1 MRVPGQAQIPKAL
14 IVRQNEYNIRLPL
27 TTLCIE
33 QRRGNQWQNPS
44 SCQHQP
50 ILSDNRFV
58 KDEALIAHFKRFPNG
73 RTTLKQITR
82 ELGSKG
88 VRREEVERGV
98 ERLTSKGLLIQL
110 RSHTFQLATEAREF
124 SAGTL
129 RMHRDGFGFVILD
142 IKPAGMEGDVFI
154 NQDSAQR
161 AMHGDRVLV
170 RLGRIGPDGRV
181 SGEIDR
187 ILKRANQT
195 MVGEFRITKR
205 GNFVVPYDQ
214 KIRQWIEIP
223 EGMEIPPAHVN
234 PDRVGQREIKV
245 EKLADM
251 NGMMVTVEVLDF
263 PDEDANGIGRV
274 IELVGFEGDFGVDVE
289 IMIRKHHIPHE
300 FPQEVLEEAR
310 SMSREIGP
318 REWEGRT
325 DFRDYDIVT
334 IDGETARDFDDA
346 IWVEKLPNGSYN
358 LQVHIADVSWY
369 IQPGS
374 AIDTEAM
381 LRGTSVYFPDRA
393 VPMLPI
399 ELSTDLCSLR
409 PNEERLVLS
418 ALLQIDRHGLVVSQE
433 FCRGVIRS
441 RERMTY
447 TNVFQ
452 LLEGTPEQ
460 QAEQRTRYAPLI
472 ERFELMKELAL
483 VLKRMRYK
491 RGSIDFDLPEA
502 VIEFDTIGEM
512 VGVSRGPRNI
522 AHRLIEELMLAA
534 NEAVAS
540 HLQAAGI
547 PSLYRIH
554 EQPDP
559 KRVADFEEAAS
570 KFGVSLGLSGPAT
583 KTHRNIQHTRSGQKI
598 RRDVVS
604 HNPMA
609 TVSSKNYQN
618 LVAKIEGKP
627 EERIVSYL
635 MLRSLKQARYSN
647 ENLGHFA
654 LAAPAYTH
662 FTSPIRRYPDLIVHR
677 VLTGTRLEEGYL
689 KQLGEDT
696 SFTERRAAE
705 AERELVEWKKTR
717 FMSDRVGDEFDAMI
731 ISTTKFGF
739 FVELEEL
746 FIEGIVPIDTL
757 PKGKYFY
764 NESTRKI
771 VAERGKLAFSI
782 GDKVHVSLVKVDL
795 TEKRLTFMLIPS

>member
-1 MRVPGQAQIPKAL
+1 MRVPRQAQIPIAL
-14 IVRQNEYNIRLPL
+14 IVRQDENDIRLPVA
-27 TTLCIE
+27 TLCIQ

-50 ILSDNRFV
+50 ILSDNRRV
-58 KDEALIAHFKRFPNG
+58 KDEALLAHFKRFPNG
-73 RTTLKQITR
+73 RSTLKQITR

-110 RSHTFQLATEAREF
+110 RSHTFQLASEAREF

-142 IKPAGMEGDVFI
+142 VKPAGMEGDVFI

-187 ILKRANQT
+187 ILKRANQI
-195 MVGEFRITKR
+195 MVGEFRITNR

-223 EGMEIPPAHVN
+223 AGMEIPPPHVN

-263 PDEDANGIGRV
+263 PDEEANGIGRV

-300 FPQEVLEEAR
+300 FPNEVLEEAR

-447 TNVFQ
+447 TNVFH
-452 LLEGTPEQ
+452 LLEGSPEQ
-460 QAEQRTRYAPLI
+460 QAEQRARYAPLV

-483 VLKRMRYK
+483 VLKKMRYK

-502 VIEFDTIGEM
+502 VIEFDTVGEM

-522 AHRLIEELMLAA
+522 AHRLIDELMLAA

-570 KFGVSLGLSGPAT
+570 KFGVSLGLSGSPT

-604 HNPMA
+604 HNPAA
-609 TVSSKNYQN
+609 TVSSKNYQH
-618 LVAKIEGKP
+618 LVARIEGKP

-677 VLTGTRLEEGYL
+677 VLTGTRLSEDYL

-746 FIEGIVPIDTL
+746 FIEGIVPLETL